1 MQTIAIHQAK
11 NNFSALIHAVEEGD
25 EVVLTRHGKRVA
37 RIVLDKEDDMSADKL
52 QILKRAEA
60 MALLVRI
67 RSKVQAGS
75 PMDWRT
81 ARNSGRKY

>member
-11 NNFSALIHAVEEGD
+11 NNFSALIHAVEEGE

-37 RIVLDKEDDMSADKL
+37 RIILDKEDDIPADEL
-52 QILKRAEA
+52 EMLKNAEA
-60 MALLVRI
+60 TALLACI
-67 RSKVQAGS
+67 RSKVKPGA

-81 ARNSGRKY
+81 ARDAGHKY

>member
-37 RIVLDKEDDMSADKL
+37 RIILDKEDDPSADDL
-52 QILKRAEA
+52 QLLKNAEA
-60 MALLVRI
+60 TALLTRI
-67 RSKVQAGS
+67 RSKVKPGS

-81 ARNSGRKY
+81 ARDAGRRY